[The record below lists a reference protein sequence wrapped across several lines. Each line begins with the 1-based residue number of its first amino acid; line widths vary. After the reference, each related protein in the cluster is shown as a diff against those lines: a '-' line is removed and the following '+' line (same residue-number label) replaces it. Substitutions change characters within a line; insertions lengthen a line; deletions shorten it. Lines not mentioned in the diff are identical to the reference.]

1 MNYSDE
7 DIRRLESYANVHLRK
22 KTDLPDKQKIPALE
36 KKRRSKLYQLLLNI
50 VIILFFAYSYFYDI
64 TSLGDLLFYILVVVF
79 LINVIMLI
87 YQRKQIDELISYYQ
101 YKIDE
106 SS

>member
-1 MNYSDE
+1 
-7 DIRRLESYANVHLRK
+7 
-22 KTDLPDKQKIPALE
+22 
-36 KKRRSKLYQLLLNI
+36 LYQLLLNI

>member
-1 MNYSDE
+1 MKYSDE

-22 KTDLPDKQKIPALE
+22 KTDLPDNQKIPALE

-50 VIILFFAYSYFYDI
+50 AIILFFAYSYFYDI
-64 TSLGDLLFYILVVVF
+64 TSLGDLLFYILVIVF

-87 YQRKQIDELISYYQ
+87 YQRKQIDELIGYYQ

>member
-64 TSLGDLLFYILVVVF
+64 TSLGDLLFYILVIVF

-87 YQRKQIDELISYYQ
+87 YQRKQIDELIGYYQ

>member
-1 MNYSDE
+1 MKYSDE

>member
-64 TSLGDLLFYILVVVF
+64 TSLGDLLFYILVIVF

>member
-1 MNYSDE
+1 MKYSDE
-7 DIRRLESYANVHLRK
+7 DIRRLESYVNVHLRK

-50 VIILFFAYSYFYDI
+50 AIILFFAYSYFYDI
-64 TSLGDLLFYILVVVF
+64 TSLGDLLFYILVIVF

-87 YQRKQIDELISYYQ
+87 YQRKQIDELVGYYQ

>member
-1 MNYSDE
+1 MKYSDE

-64 TSLGDLLFYILVVVF
+64 TSLGDLLFYILVIVF

-87 YQRKQIDELISYYQ
+87 YQRKQIDELIGYYQ